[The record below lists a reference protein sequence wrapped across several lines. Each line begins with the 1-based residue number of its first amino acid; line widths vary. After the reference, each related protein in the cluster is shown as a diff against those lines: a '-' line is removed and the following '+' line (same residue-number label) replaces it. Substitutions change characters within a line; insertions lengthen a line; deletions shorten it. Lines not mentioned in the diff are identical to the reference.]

1 MLKNAQYIY
10 NNIIIADEINTT
22 KKYCKPAQVGV
33 DLSIKK
39 PMKIVTPGH
48 ILRDKTHAS
57 EYEDISLVKRS
68 IPTQGGNSRYET
80 DWGWYLSRGTYILVL
95 NEGCKFGPND
105 TGYIILR
112 SSLNRCGVSVCSAV
126 WDPGYTSANSEGV
139 ISPMTIRLTVDTD
152 VGVFIEQ
159 NARVAQLILFE
170 NEDTD
175 LYDGQWQG
183 GLLKSN
189 LT

>member
-10 NNIIIADEINTT
+10 NNIIIADEVNTT

-39 PMKIVTPGH
+39 PMKIVSMGAV
-48 ILRDKTHAS
+48 LKDKTYAPD
-57 EYEDISLVKRS
+57 YEDINKVKVTIPGKNGES
-68 IPTQGGNSRYET
+68 IET
-80 DWGWYLSRGTYILVL
+80 DWGWRLKRGTYILVL

-112 SSLNRCGVSVCSAV
+112 SSLNRGGCSVVSAV
-126 WDPGYTSANSEGV
+126 WDPGYVSQNGDI

-152 VGVFIEQ
+152 EIFIEE
-159 NARVAQLILFE
+159 NARVAQLLVFE
-170 NEDTD
+170 NEDTVM
-175 LYDGQWQG
+175 YSGQWQG
-183 GLLKSN
+183 GLTKSN

>member
-10 NNIIIADEINTT
+10 DNIIIADEVNTT

-39 PMKIVTPGH
+39 PMKIVSMGAV
-48 ILRDKTHAS
+48 LKDKTYAPD
-57 EYEDISLVKRS
+57 YEDISKVKVTIPGKNGES
-68 IPTQGGNSRYET
+68 IET
-80 DWGWYLSRGTYILVL
+80 DWGWRLKKGTYILVL

-112 SSLNRCGVSVCSAV
+112 SSLNRSGTSVQSAV
-126 WDPGYTSANSEGV
+126 WDPGYVSQNGDI
-139 ISPMTIRLTVDTD
+139 ISPMTIRLIVDTD
-152 VGVFIEQ
+152 EIFIEE
-159 NARVAQLILFE
+159 NARVAQLLVFE
-170 NEDTD
+170 NEDTVM
-175 LYDGQWQG
+175 YSGQWQG
-183 GLLKSN
+183 GLTKSN

>member
-10 NNIIIADEINTT
+10 GNIIIADEVNTT
-22 KKYCKPAQVGV
+22 KTYCKPAQVGV

-39 PMKIVTPGH
+39 PLRIISPGR
-48 ILRDKTHAS
+48 ILKQKTYAPEYGDILPTRMPIPS
-57 EYEDISLVKRS
+57 ESGIDTLECV
-68 IPTQGGNSRYET
+68 P
-80 DWGWYLSRGTYILVL
+80 GWYLSKGTYILVL

-126 WDPGYTSANSEGV
+126 WDPGYTSMDSTGAV
-139 ISPMTIRLTVDTD
+139 SPMSIRLTVDTEE
-152 VGVFIEQ
+152 GVFIEQ
-159 NARVAQLILFE
+159 NARVAQLLVFE
-170 NEDTD
+170 NEGTD
-175 LYDGQWQG
+175 LYNGQWQG

>member
-10 NNIIIADEINTT
+10 NNIIIADEVNTT
-22 KKYCKPAQVGV
+22 KSYCKPAQVGV

-39 PMKIVTPGH
+39 PMKIATCGH
-48 ILRDKTHAS
+48 VLRDKTYAS
-57 EYEDISLVKRS
+57 EYEDINLVKKT
-68 IPTQGGNSRYET
+68 IPVSNGDSFET
-80 DWGWYLSRGTYILVL
+80 DLGWHLSRGTYILVL

-112 SSLNRCGVSVCSAV
+112 SSLNRCGVSICSAV
-126 WDPGYTSANSEGV
+126 WDPGYTSMDSAGA
-139 ISPMTIRLTVDTD
+139 ISPMSIRLTVDTEE
-152 VGVFIEQ
+152 GVFIEQ
-159 NARVAQLILFE
+159 NARVAQLLVFE
-170 NEDTD
+170 NESTD
-175 LYDGQWQG
+175 LYNGQWQG